1 VLPAPGAP
9 FWPAPPFEP
18 LLPLDP
24 LPLELPGGGAGHDNG
39 LVSGSGVLVTQAG
52 SGEVVLEIGE
62 VVLGRLAAVASAAA
76 LSAPAEL
83 TTIAIATAFRLGDIR
98 LLSLQLFRSRRLRTL
113 AGVLPGRPGL

>member
-24 LPLELPGGGAGHDNG
+24 PPPELPGGGAGHDNG